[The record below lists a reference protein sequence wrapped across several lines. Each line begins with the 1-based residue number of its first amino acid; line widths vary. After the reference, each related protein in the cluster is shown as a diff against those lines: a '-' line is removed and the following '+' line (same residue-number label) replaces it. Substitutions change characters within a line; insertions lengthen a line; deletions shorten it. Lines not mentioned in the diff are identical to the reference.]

1 LNELPERYVGIDVS
15 KARLDVAQRPGGR
28 SSYANDTSGIAALVK
43 SLSPPP
49 ALLVMEATGGLERPL
64 AMALAAAAIPCA
76 VVNPRQTRDY
86 ARALGRLAKTDA
98 VDAEVLAH
106 YAERVRPPARLPPG
120 EQTQRL
126 DALVKRRRQLVEMS
140 VAERNQR
147 RTVHAIAAQSIDTC
161 LEQLREEQGRI
172 DAAIAAEIT
181 ADPAAKAKADL
192 LRSVPGVG
200 PVTAATLVAAL
211 PELGNLSR
219 RQVSM
224 LVGLAPL
231 ANDSGQHRG
240 RRTTWGGRGAV
251 RTALYMA
258 ALVASRFNP
267 VLAAHYRKLID
278 NKKPAKVALVACAR
292 KLLVIL
298 NAIVRDKAAW
308 REPPA
313 D

>member
-1 LNELPERYVGIDVS
+1 MNELPDRYVGIDVS

-28 SSYANDTSGIAALVK
+28 ASYPNDSSGIAALVK

-49 ALLVMEATGGLERPL
+49 ALVVMEATGGLERPL
-64 AMALAAAAIPCA
+64 AIALATAAVPCA

-106 YAERVRPPARLPPG
+106 YAERVRPPARRPPD
-120 EQTQRL
+120 ERTQRL
-126 DALVKRRRQLVEMS
+126 DALVKRRRQLVGMS

-147 RTVHAIAAQSIDTC
+147 RSVHAIAVQSIDTC
-161 LEQLREEQGRI
+161 LEHLREEQGNI
-172 DAAIAAEIT
+172 DAAIAAEIN

-211 PELGNLSR
+211 PELGTLSR

-231 ANDSGQHRG
+231 ANDSGQYRG

-267 VLAAHYRKLID
+267 VLGAHYRKLI
-278 NKKPAKVALVACAR
+278 NNNKPAKVALVACAR

-298 NAIVRDKAAW
+298 NAIVRDAAAW
-308 REPPA
+308 RQPPP